1 MSAANQDARQRWS
14 RSAMTAFERLP
25 LPYPIIVILVGVL
38 GAAEQLLELR
48 IATQLGLTNAVSQ
61 AITFVVILLYT
72 LMSLRFLKQKALSA
86 LFDLRPAVLIGDEA
100 YDRHVQR
107 MVGARWGVELGLV
120 AAATGIV
127 VPLLMLDADL
137 MNAVIGEWSGRAIFM
152 LAFMLFTW
160 ALLGWLLL
168 SLGYASIRQARALG
182 ALAHCPLAFNIYDPS
197 NLFPFGRLSLWHGLV
212 ITGLVMIPLIL
223 LGMPTQ
229 AGFLV
234 VGVSIISL
242 LAVFIP
248 LWGVHE
254 QISNAKAKALG
265 AMNSQLFEVQAQWLN
280 PLNHSADESKRL
292 SDRINMLLTLR
303 KVAAESPNW
312 PFKSEAALV
321 RAVIAA
327 ASPIIYFF
335 LNQLILRFLLP
346 GFIR

>member
-61 AITFVVILLYT
+61 AITFVAILLYT

-86 LFDLRPAVLIGDEA
+86 LFDLRPAVLISDEA

-107 MVGARWGVELGLV
+107 MVGARWGIELGLV

-127 VPLLMLDADL
+127 VPLFMMDAD
-137 MNAVIGEWSGRAIFM
+137 MINAVSGQSGGWAM
-152 LAFMLFTW
+152 LALMAFTW
-160 ALLGWLLL
+160 VLLGWLLL
-168 SLGYASIRQARALG
+168 SLVYASIRQARALG
-182 ALAHCPLAFNIYDPS
+182 ALARCPLSFNVYDPS
-197 NLFPFGRLSLWHGLV
+197 NLLPFGRLSLWHGLV

-223 LGMPTQ
+223 VGMPTQ
-229 AGFLV
+229 AGLPV
-234 VGVSIISL
+234 VGVSIVSL

-254 QISNAKAKALG
+254 QISRAKAKALS
-265 AMNSQLFEVQAQWLN
+265 AMNSQLLEIQAQWLD

-303 KVAAESPNW
+303 KVAAESPSW

-346 GFIR
+346 GSIR

>member
-25 LPYPIIVILVGVL
+25 VPYLIIVILVGML
-38 GAAEQLLELR
+38 GAAEQVLELR
-48 IATQLGLTNAVSQ
+48 FETQLGRGNAVSQ
-61 AITFVVILLYT
+61 SITFVVILVYT

-86 LFDLRPAVLIGDEA
+86 LFDLRPAVLISDEA
-100 YDRHVQR
+100 YDRYVQW
-107 MVGARWGVELGLV
+107 MVCARWGIELGLV
-120 AAATGIV
+120 AAATGIA
-127 VPLLMLDADL
+127 VPLIVMDVDL
-137 MNAVIGEWSGRAIFM
+137 MNAISGQLGAWAM
-152 LAFMLFTW
+152 LAFIVFIW
-160 ALLGWLLL
+160 VLLGWLLL
-168 SLGYASIRQARALG
+168 SLVYASIRQARALG
-182 ALAHCPLAFNIYDPS
+182 ALARCPLAFNVYDPA
-197 NLFPFGRLSLWHGLV
+197 NLFPFGRLSLWHGLI
-212 ITGLVMIPLIL
+212 ITGLAMIPLIL

-234 VGVSIISL
+234 LGVSVVSL

-254 QISNAKAKALG
+254 QIGSAKAKALRV
-265 AMNSQLFEVQAQWLN
+265 MNHQLFEVQAQWLD
-280 PLNHSADESKRL
+280 PQNHGTDESKRM

-303 KVAAESPNW
+303 KVVAESPSW

-346 GFIR
+346 GFTR

>member
-14 RSAMTAFERLP
+14 RSAMIAFERLP

-38 GAAEQLLELR
+38 GAAEQVLELR
-48 IATQLGLTNAVSQ
+48 FSVGQGNSNAVSQ
-61 AITFVVILLYT
+61 AITFVVILVYT

-86 LFDLRPAVLIGDEA
+86 LFDLRPAVLISDEA

-107 MVGARWGVELGLV
+107 MLSTRRGVELGLV

-137 MNAVIGEWSGRAIFM
+137 MNAVIGKLGARAIFM
-152 LAFMLFTW
+152 LAFMVLTW
-160 ALLGWLLL
+160 AFLGWLLL

-197 NLFPFGRLSLWHGLV
+197 SLFPFGRLSLWHGLV

-254 QISNAKAKALG
+254 QISSAKAKALS

-280 PLNHSADESKRL
+280 PLNHSADESKRM

-303 KVAAESPNW
+303 KVASESPSW

-327 ASPIIYFF
+327 ASPLIYFF
-335 LNQLILRFLLP
+335 VNQLILRFLLS
-346 GFIR
+346 GGIR